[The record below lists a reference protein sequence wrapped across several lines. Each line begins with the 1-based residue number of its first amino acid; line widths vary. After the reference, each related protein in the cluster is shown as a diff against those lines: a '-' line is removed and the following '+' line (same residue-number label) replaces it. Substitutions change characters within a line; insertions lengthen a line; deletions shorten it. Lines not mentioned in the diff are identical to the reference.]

1 MKHKH
6 CFAIKVDCKENEG
19 RNSVDSHC
27 MTGKLNG
34 SCNNVDPHMSDE
46 VVGHMVVAGFVCIFC
61 VVGAHEIKKNAE
73 SSFGKKSNKVVK
85 FAPEHDERRGGTYHG
100 SHDGKGETAGF
111 TVKKIK
117 SCGDE
122 KEAEEIEKISD
133 FVPDKI
139 KRSEHKAHTDND
151 GNCAFKFKLVFF
163 HFLII
168 PLKKSGKTCRLIFVF
183 FLTYIFITLKKRKS
197 KLFLK

>member
-27 MTGKLNG
+27 VAGKFNG
-34 SCNNVDPHMSDE
+34 SCDNVDPHMSDE
-46 VVGHMVVAGFVCIFC
+46 VVGHMVVAGFVCVFC
-61 VVGAHEIKKNAE
+61 VVGAHKVKKQAE

-85 FAPEHDERRGGTYHG
+85 FAPKHDERSGGTYHG

-117 SCGDE
+117 SRSDE
-122 KEAEEIEKISD
+122 KEAKEIKKVSD